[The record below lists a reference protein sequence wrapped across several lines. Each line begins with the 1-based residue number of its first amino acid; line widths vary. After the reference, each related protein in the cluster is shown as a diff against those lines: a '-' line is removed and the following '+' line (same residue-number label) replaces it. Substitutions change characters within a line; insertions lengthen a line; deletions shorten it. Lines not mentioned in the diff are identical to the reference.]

1 MTTHFDPISR
11 QTVAEGVREALL
23 EVIRTGELAPGA
35 QVPAE
40 RALCEQFAVAR
51 TSVREAIQGLVTL
64 GVIERRGNR
73 AHVVEHLPGVH
84 LIGGDHDQRKRKVTD
99 IFEVR
104 RVVEVPIAEL
114 AARRATD
121 DERTEISRLG
131 QQFDAEMALD
141 DFRRCDREF
150 HAAVA
155 TASRNPALAEL
166 YGKVLESLFKST
178 DFDSLLTA
186 SQNEKVV
193 RQVILEATAAHR
205 EIARHLAVADV
216 EAVGKAV
223 ENHLN
228 QVETLMI
235 AQMT

>member
-1 MTTHFDPISR
+1 MTTHFDPINR

-23 EVIRTGELAPGA
+23 DVIRSGELAAGA

-73 AHVVEHLPGVH
+73 AYVVEHLPGVD
-84 LIGGDHDQRKRKVTD
+84 LGGNDHRKRKVTD

-114 AARRATD
+114 AACRATD
-121 DERTEISRLG
+121 EERAQISELG
-131 QQFDAEMALD
+131 ARFDADMALD
-141 DFRRCDREF
+141 DFRRCDRDF

-166 YGKVLESLFKST
+166 YSKVLESLFKST

-186 SQNEKVV
+186 SQNEAVV
-193 RQVILEATAAHR
+193 RQVIREAADAHKK
-205 EIARHLAVADV
+205 IAQHLAVADV
-216 EAVGKAV
+216 DAVGKAV
-223 ENHLN
+223 EDHLN

>member
-1 MTTHFDPISR
+1 MSTRFDPISR

-23 EVIRTGELAPGA
+23 EVIRSGELPPGS

-73 AHVVEHLPGVH
+73 AYVVEHLPG
-84 LIGGDHDQRKRKVTD
+84 LDLGGADQRKRKVTD

-114 AARRATD
+114 AAHRATD
-121 DERTEISRLG
+121 EEREEISRLG
-131 QQFDAEMALD
+131 GLFTADMSLD
-141 DFRRCDREF
+141 DFRRCDRDF

-166 YGKVLESLFKST
+166 YSKVLETLFKST

-186 SQNEKVV
+186 SQNEAVV
-193 RQVILEATAAHR
+193 RQVIRDAADAHQA
-205 EIARHLAVADV
+205 IARHLAVADV

-223 ENHLN
+223 EDHLN

-235 AQMT
+235 SQMT

>member
-1 MTTHFDPISR
+1 MTTRFDPISR

-23 EVIRTGELAPGA
+23 DVIRRGHLAPGA
-35 QVPAE
+35 QLPAE

-73 AHVVEHLPGVH
+73 AYVVEHLPGVG
-84 LIGGDHDQRKRKVTD
+84 LDDSEDARKRKVTD

-121 DERTEISRLG
+121 EEREQISRLSQRFEAG
-131 QQFDAEMALD
+131 MGLD

-155 TASRNPALAEL
+155 MACRNPALAEL
-166 YGKVLESLFKST
+166 YAKVLDSLFKST

-193 RQVILEATAAHR
+193 RQVIRDATDAHLK
-205 EIARHLAVADV
+205 IARSLAVADV

-223 ENHLN
+223 EEHLN

>member
-1 MTTHFDPISR
+1 MTTHFDPINR

-23 EVIRTGELAPGA
+23 EVIRSGELAPGA

-73 AHVVEHLPGVH
+73 AYVVEHLPGVD
-84 LIGGDHDQRKRKVTD
+84 LGGNDQRKRKVTD

-114 AARRATD
+114 AACRATD
-121 DERTEISRLG
+121 DEREQISRLG
-131 QQFDAEMALD
+131 QQFDADMALE

-166 YGKVLESLFKST
+166 YSKVLESLFKST

-186 SQNEKVV
+186 SQNEVVV
-193 RQVILEATAAHR
+193 RQVIREAAEAHKK
-205 EIARHLAVADV
+205 IAEHLAVADV
-216 EAVGKAV
+216 DAVGKAV
-223 ENHLN
+223 EDHLN

>member
-1 MTTHFDPISR
+1 MTTRFDPISR

-23 EVIRTGELAPGA
+23 EVIRRGDLAPGA
-35 QVPAE
+35 QLPAE

-51 TSVREAIQGLVTL
+51 TSVREAIQGLVSL

-73 AHVVEHLPGVH
+73 AYVVEHLPGVE
-84 LIGGDHDQRKRKVTD
+84 LGDGHDQRKRKVTD

-114 AARRATD
+114 AACRATD
-121 DERTEISRLG
+121 DERERISRLAER
-131 QQFDAEMALD
+131 FDADMTLD
-141 DFRRCDREF
+141 EFRRCDREF
-150 HAAVA
+150 HATVA
-155 TASRNPALAEL
+155 TACRNPALAEL
-166 YGKVLESLFKST
+166 YAKVLDSLFKST
-178 DFDSLLTA
+178 DFESLLTA

-193 RQVILEATAAHR
+193 RQVIRDATAAHQK
-205 EIARHLAVADV
+205 IARNLAVSDV

-223 ENHLN
+223 EDHLN
-228 QVETLMI
+228 QVESLMI

>member
-1 MTTHFDPISR
+1 MTTHFDPINR

-23 EVIRTGELAPGA
+23 EVIRSGALAPGA

-73 AHVVEHLPGVH
+73 AYVVEHLPGVD
-84 LIGGDHDQRKRKVTD
+84 LDGDDQRKRKVTD

-114 AARRATD
+114 AACRATD
-121 DERTEISRLG
+121 EERVQISELG
-131 QQFDAEMALD
+131 ARFSADMALE
-141 DFRRCDREF
+141 DFRRCDRDF
-150 HAAVA
+150 HSAVA

-166 YGKVLESLFKST
+166 YSKVLESLFKST

-186 SQNEKVV
+186 SQNEVVV
-193 RQVILEATAAHR
+193 RQVIREAAEAHQK
-205 EIARHLAVADV
+205 IAQHLAVADV
-216 EAVGKAV
+216 DAVGKAV
-223 ENHLN
+223 EDHLN

>member
-23 EVIRTGELAPGA
+23 EVIRNGELAPGA

-73 AHVVEHLPGVH
+73 AYVVEHLPGVNW
-84 LIGGDHDQRKRKVTD
+84 GAGDDQRKRKVTD

-114 AARRATD
+114 AACRATD
-121 DERTEISRLG
+121 DERELISRLG
-131 QQFDAEMALD
+131 RQFDASMSLD

-150 HAAVA
+150 HTAVA
-155 TASRNPALAEL
+155 TASHNPALAEL

-193 RQVILEATAAHR
+193 RQVIREATEAHQ

-223 ENHLN
+223 EDHLN